1 MSLRIQYSEGNAII
15 AGVKI
20 IMTESDGTVT
30 VIATDEN
37 GQYTLPSTSNTY
49 TLTASFS
56 ETGTDPVSLVDAI
69 QILQYGGELRS
80 FTDDQKKAADVNA
93 DGEVDVLDAIWIL
106 QHLGELRTLDS
117 NLIFLDANTGKPLS
131 ETTFNPGDSPDISV
145 IRTGDVDGDF
155 DPSLITDHAPVI
167 VGRTDLG
174 SAENSLDV
182 VTIEASDA
190 DGSSL
195 NFSISGGADKDL
207 FSIDASSGKLS
218 FKASPDY
225 ENPGDEDKDNQYDL
239 EITVSDGTEEA
250 TQAVKVFVTDLNEK
264 ISISKKWFNEGVLG
278 SPVGTLSIIEDGFDV
293 SGINYTLSGKDSE
306 FFSIS
311 GNELSLQNSHQGE
324 YDSQSTYEVTV
335 TAVNSSNETL
345 SEQIILGVNTAP
357 TNMSLSNDTV
367 PENEYFYNIS
377 ALNVLDKNPGDTYT
391 VELSGRDAAY
401 FDVTD
406 SGILRIGNA
415 FTDYEYKNVLEVNV
429 KITDQGGLSFNKD
442 FTINVT
448 NLDSAT
454 PNAPDLWSW
463 GLITPSD
470 DAEINSLLLS
480 KYNTDKYVTYDI
492 DNDPSTPLVMS
503 YSIIDKDSRF
513 SFAYQARADV
523 QNFVVNGSSEWE
535 RMIDQAFDYWSAVSG
550 IQFVK
555 VNETSSIVGDIR
567 IGLTSADIGESGG
580 FSYADTGGYYIDGGS
595 DPRTP
600 YPPFEM
606 SQSQDIWVRA
616 EYDPINQLTGMSFAP
631 MILIHEIG
639 HSLGLEHPFDGDYY
653 ATLEKNTSLYTV
665 MAYSGSGQLI
675 NNWDL
680 NNDGLYEWISGDGI
694 YASKPSILD
703 IKTIQYIYGMEPT
716 YNEDNT
722 TYKYSGP
729 VYDTIY
735 DTGGID
741 LLDLTDYVL
750 NSKVDLRGGKISY
763 IGYEEIWLRTPIAV
777 DSSESNTESSK
788 SGFPISIAENT
799 MIENAS
805 LGSGHDEIILNNA
818 ENIIYAGSG
827 DDFVYDID
835 QGDKIYGELGMDFF
849 FYDSLNFE
857 LIDGGSDNDYLYHD
871 VQRNGY
877 IANLKEFKEFSLN
890 SIEGIYTAELWYGAI
905 ELDLAS
911 ILNFGSENNLD
922 IDDDGDTDYY
932 IYIVGDAGRDK
943 VFVDP
948 QEWTFFKT
956 INIAHTDSESEA
968 LYDFYVS
975 KGSQPLDQTFNVTVQ
990 STANGNRFFIDGV
1003 ETPNL
1008 QLTLGATYTFDQSD
1022 SSNSNHPFRFSE
1034 ILNGTH
1040 ASGENYSADVS
1051 ASGTPGSSGA
1061 FTQITITSS
1070 TPSSLYFYCA
1080 VHSGMGGE
1088 ATLTKEVGDFY
1099 FACVNGMAVIEKT
1112 FDGITIEID
1121 KSIVPEN
1128 LVNAQVGLISFSNLT
1143 QLSPKGSLDF
1153 AVSGQ
1158 DSDLFEVD
1166 SSNNLRLASGTIA
1179 DFETKNS
1186 FNLTLDI
1193 GYYLGNELIKLGT
1206 KNITISVKDGEENS
1220 ITGKTWQES
1229 ESENLVGTDKDDFID
1244 YSGGNDFIEGASGND
1259 LLIINHNLT
1268 DAFEITTIEGLTAIR
1283 VGSSADTVYRY
1294 DDVRLANIESVKFND
1309 SYVSLSTDSL
1319 SRNIIYGSMG
1329 SEGLLGTSAD
1339 DLIDSAGGSDG
1350 INGGSGNDTLVL
1362 FAPSTNFQYL
1372 SLGGVTKIFGS
1383 KTITNQDS
1391 YQYFYQNGLI
1401 RMNNVENIA
1410 FTDKKVQIDSL
1421 LAGNNIIWG
1430 TADWEILLGT
1440 SDDDVIDSA
1449 GGADYIDG
1457 KEGNDT
1463 LLIFTE
1469 KGEFTFFGE
1478 VVTIHGVTKMV
1489 AFWPHLSGYRS
1500 VYNDWIHTM
1509 INVETVLFS
1518 DDSLSLDTT
1527 LTKDNQVWG
1536 TYETDNLTG
1545 TEDDDLIDVAG
1556 GSDFVDGKAGEDIL
1570 LIFYNRDA
1578 FEIVSAGGIT
1588 KLSIGETESGVGYNY
1603 RNSMITTVNVEKIAF
1618 KDDELEFSTPLA
1630 AENLIFGDTTDND
1643 LKGTANPDLFDSAG
1657 GDDYI
1662 FGDSGSDT
1670 LAIFG
1675 KKSDFDVVTIN
1686 GLTKIYGVKEESF
1699 DYWDYTIRMSSVESI
1714 AFTDQTAS
1722 IDTSISG
1729 NWLSWGSENGTD
1741 IEGTDE
1747 DDYLDS
1753 GGGEDYIYG
1762 GSGDDTLALFGNSV
1776 DFEVITLGG
1785 LTKIYGLREEGL
1797 GWAYWD
1803 DTIRMSGV
1811 ENIEFADKTISIDTS
1826 NNGKNWIAWGS
1837 SAGTIINGTEG
1848 DDLIDSGGGND
1859 FVDGKGGNDTLL
1871 LFANRSTFD
1880 VEVGI
1885 DKVTLTGNEEN
1896 GLAWWYWLETI
1907 TITNIETIMFADETV
1922 NVSQLISTSLPIS
1935 SGFSI
1940 DLAQEGL
1947 VDSNNEGII
1956 FPEIGSDYANNLD
1969 KSIDHDQEIIIEI
1982 RDSLKYPEHEEKE
1995 LFLDKH
2001 EIDEG
2006 NYANIPLERY
2016 LIEEYD
2022 RLEELLIVHEAI

>member
-1 MSLRIQYSEGNAII
+1 MSQRIQYSGGNAII

-37 GQYTLPSTSNTY
+37 GIYTLPSTSNTY

-56 ETGTDPVSLVDAI
+56 ETGTDPISLVDAI

-117 NLIFLDANTGKPLS
+117 NLIFLDANTGKALS
-131 ETTFNPGDSPDISV
+131 ETTFNPGDSPNISV

-155 DPSLITDHAPVI
+155 DPSLITDHAPII

-174 SAENSLDV
+174 SAENSLDIDNIV
-182 VTIEASDA
+182 ASDA
-190 DGSSL
+190 DGNSL
-195 NFSISGGADKDL
+195 NFSISGGTDKDL
-207 FSIDASSGKLS
+207 FSIDASTGKLS
-218 FKASPDY
+218 FKESPDY
-225 ENPGDEDKDNQYDL
+225 EDPSDEDKNNQYDL
-239 EITVSDGTEEA
+239 EITVSDGFRDA
-250 TQAVKVFVTDLNEK
+250 TQAIRVFVTDLNEK

-278 SPVGTLSIIEDGFDV
+278 SSVGNLSIIEDGFDV
-293 SGINYTLSGKDSE
+293 SGIEYTLSGKDSE
-306 FFSIS
+306 FFSVS
-311 GNELSLQNSHQGE
+311 GNELSLQNSHQGD
-324 YDSQSTYEVTV
+324 YDSQSTYELTVTV
-335 TAVNSSNETL
+335 VNSLNETL
-345 SEQIILGVNTAP
+345 SEQMILRVNTAP

-377 ALNVLDKNPGDTYT
+377 ALNVIDKNPGDTYT

-401 FDVTD
+401 FEVTD

-442 FTINVT
+442 FKINVT

-454 PNAPDLWSW
+454 PYAPDLWAW
-463 GLITPSD
+463 GLITPSN

-480 KYNTDKYVTYDI
+480 KFNTDKYVTYDI
-492 DNDPSTPLVMS
+492 DNDPATPLVMS
-503 YSIIDKDSRF
+503 YSIINTDSIF
-513 SFAYQARADV
+513 SSFYFARGLETKI
-523 QNFVVNGSSEWE
+523 VNGSSEWE
-535 RMIDQAFDYWSAVSG
+535 LAVDKAFEYWSAISG
-550 IQFVK
+550 IKFVK
-555 VNETSSIVGDIR
+555 VTETDTVVGDIR
-567 IGLTSADIGESGG
+567 VGLSSGDFENAG
-580 FSYADTGGYYIDGGS
+580 GYSYANTGNYYIDGWS
-595 DPRTP
+595 EITD
-600 YPPFEM
+600 EM
-606 SQSQDIWVRA
+606 SQSQDIWIRA
-616 EYDPINQLTGMSFAP
+616 EYDPIGYVTGMGFAP
-631 MILIHEIG
+631 SILIHEIG
-639 HSLGLEHPFDGDYY
+639 HSLGLGHPFDGDFN
-653 ATLEKNTSLYTV
+653 ASLEKNSTLYTV

-680 NNDGLYEWISGDGI
+680 NNDGYYEWISGDYI
-694 YASKPSILD
+694 YASKPAILD
-703 IKTIQYIYGMEPT
+703 IKAIQYIYGMEPA

-741 LLDLTDYVL
+741 LIDLTDYSL
-750 NSKVDLRGGKISY
+750 NASVDLREGKISY
-763 IGYEEIWLRTPIAV
+763 IGSEEILIRTPIAV
-777 DSSESNTESSK
+777 DSSESNTESSE

-799 MIENAS
+799 IIENAS
-805 LGSGHDEIILNNA
+805 LGSGHDVIILNNA

-827 DDFVYDID
+827 EDLIYGID

-871 VQRNGY
+871 VQRNGF
-877 IANLKEFKEFSLN
+877 IANLKEFKELSLS
-890 SIEGIYTAELWYGAI
+890 SIEGIYTAESWFGAV

-911 ILNFGSENNLD
+911 VLNFDSENTLD

-932 IYIVGDAGRDK
+932 IYVIGDAGRDK

-948 QEWTFFKT
+948 QEWNFFKT
-956 INIAHTDSESEA
+956 INIANTDSESED

-975 KGSQPLDQTFNVTVQ
+975 KGSQPLDQTFNITVQ
-990 STANGNRFFIDGV
+990 STANGNRFFVDGV

-1008 QLTLGATYTFDQSD
+1008 QLTLGGTYTFDQSD
-1022 SSNSNHPFRFSE
+1022 SSNLNHPFRFSE

-1051 ASGTPGSSGA
+1051 ISGTPGSSGA

-1070 TPSSLYFYCA
+1070 TPSSLYFYCT

-1088 ATLTKEVGDFY
+1088 AVLTKEVGDFY

-1121 KSIVPEN
+1121 KSMVSEN
-1128 LVNAQVGLISFSNLT
+1128 LVNAQVGLISFSNLN

-1166 SSNNLRLASGTIA
+1166 SSNNLRLASGTIV
-1179 DFETKNS
+1179 DFETRSS

-1220 ITGKTWQES
+1220 ITGKAWQES
-1229 ESENLVGTDKDDFID
+1229 ESENLVGTNKDDFID
-1244 YSGGNDFIEGASGND
+1244 YAGGNDFIDGAEGND
-1259 LLIINHNLT
+1259 ILIINHNQT

-1283 VGSSADTVYRY
+1283 VGSSADAVYRF
-1294 DDVRLANIESVKFND
+1294 DDVRLANTESIQFTD
-1309 SYVSLSTDSL
+1309 SYVALSTDSL
-1319 SRNIIYGSMG
+1319 SRSIIYGSMA
-1329 SEGLLGTSAD
+1329 SEGLVGTSED
-1339 DLIDSAGGSDG
+1339 DLIDSSGGSDG
-1350 INGGSGNDTLVL
+1350 INGGLGNDTLVL

-1372 SLGGVTKIFGS
+1372 SLGGITKIFGS

-1410 FTDKKVQIDSL
+1410 FTDKKLQIDTA

-1430 TADWEILLGT
+1430 YSESETLIGT

-1449 GGADYIDG
+1449 GGADRIDG
-1457 KEGNDT
+1457 KNGNDT

-1469 KGEFTFFGE
+1469 KAEFTFFGE
-1478 VVTIHGVTKMV
+1478 VITIHGVTKMV
-1489 AFWPHLSGYRS
+1489 AFWPHLSGGYRS

-1536 TYETDNLTG
+1536 TYGTDSLTG

-1570 LIFYNRDA
+1570 LIFYKRDA
-1578 FEIVSAGGIT
+1578 FEVVSAGGIT
-1588 KLSIGETESGVGYNY
+1588 KLSIGETEAGVGYNY
-1603 RNSMITTVNVEKIAF
+1603 RYSTITTVNVEKIAF
-1618 KDDELEFSTPLA
+1618 KDDELEFNTPLA
-1630 AENLIFGDTTDND
+1630 AQNIVFGDTTDND
-1643 LKGTANPDLFDSAG
+1643 LRGTVNPDLFDGAG

-1699 DYWDYTIRMSSVESI
+1699 DYWNFTIRMSSVENI
-1714 AFTDQTAS
+1714 AFTDETVS

-1729 NWLSWGSENGTD
+1729 DWLSWGSENGTD
-1741 IEGTDE
+1741 IEGTDQ

-1762 GSGDDTLALFGNSV
+1762 GLGDDTLALFGNSV

-1785 LTKIYGLREEGL
+1785 LTKIYGLRAEGL

-1922 NVSQLISTSLPIS
+1922 NVSQLTTTSQPIS
-1935 SGFSI
+1935 SGLFI
-1940 DLAQEGL
+1940 DPTHDGL
-1947 VDSNNEGII
+1947 VDFNNEDIVL
-1956 FPEIGSDYANNLD
+1956 PEIGSDFRKNPD
-1969 KSIDHDQEIIIEI
+1969 KSEDYDQEILIEI
-1982 RDSLKYPEHEEKE
+1982 IDSLEYPKHEEKE
-1995 LFLDKH
+1995 LSLNKH
-2001 EIDEG
+2001 EIDQEKHTDTF
-2006 NYANIPLERY
+2006 IERY
-2016 LIEEYD
+2016 LVEED
-2022 RLEELLIVHEAI
+2022 SLEDFLIVHDII

>member
-1 MSLRIQYSEGNAII
+1 MSQRILYSDGNAII

-56 ETGTDPVSLVDAI
+56 ETGADPVSLVDAI

-80 FTDDQKKAADVNA
+80 FTNDQKKAADVNA

-155 DPSLITDHAPVI
+155 DPSLIEDHAPII

-207 FSIDASSGKLS
+207 FSIDASSGKLT

-225 ENPGDEDKDNQYDL
+225 ENPGDEDKDNQYEL
-239 EITVSDGTEEA
+239 EITVSDGTKEA
-250 TQAVKVFVTDLNEK
+250 TQTIKVFVTDLNEK

-278 SPVGTLSIIEDGFDV
+278 SVVGTLSIIEDGFDV

-345 SEQIILGVNTAP
+345 SEQIILRVNTAP

-377 ALNVLDKNPGDTYT
+377 ALNVVDKNPGDTYT

-442 FTINVT
+442 FRINVT

-470 DAEINSLLLS
+470 DAEINSLLLR
-480 KYNTDKYVTYDI
+480 KYNTDKYVSYDI

-523 QNFVVNGSSEWE
+523 QDYVVNGSSEWE
-535 RMIDQAFDYWSAVSG
+535 RMIDQAFDYWSVVSG
-550 IQFVK
+550 IKFVK
-555 VNETSSIVGDIR
+555 VNETSAIVGDIR
-567 IGLTSADIGESGG
+567 IGLTSADIEAGG
-580 FSYADTGGYYIDGGS
+580 FSYATTGGYYIDGGS

-639 HSLGLEHPFDGDYY
+639 HSLGLEHPFEGDYY
-653 ATLEKNTSLYTV
+653 ATLEKNTNLYTV
-665 MAYSGSGQLI
+665 MAYSGQGQLI

-680 NNDGLYEWISGDGI
+680 NNDGLYEWISGDRI
-694 YASKPSILD
+694 FASKPSILD
-703 IKTIQYIYGMEPT
+703 IKTIQYIYGMEPA
-716 YNEDNT
+716 YNGDDT

-750 NSKVDLRGGKISY
+750 DSKVDLRGGKISY
-763 IGYEEIWLRTPIAV
+763 IGSEEIELSTPIAV
-777 DSSESNTESSK
+777 DSSESNAENSK

-799 MIENAS
+799 IIENAS
-805 LGSGHDEIILNNA
+805 LGSGNDTIELNDA
-818 ENIIYAGSG
+818 ENVIYAGSG
-827 DDFVYDID
+827 ADVIAGID
-835 QGDKIYGELGMDFF
+835 EGDKVYGESGIDFF
-849 FYDSLNFE
+849 LYNTLNFGS
-857 LIDGGSDNDYLYHD
+857 IDGGPDNDYLYHD
-871 VQRNGY
+871 VQRNGF
-877 IANLKEFKEFSLN
+877 IANLKEFKEVSLN
-890 SIEGIYTAELWYGAI
+890 SIEGIYTAESWYGAI

-911 ILNFGSENNLD
+911 ILSFGSESNLD

-948 QEWTFFKT
+948 QEWIFFKT
-956 INIAHTDSESEA
+956 INIASTGSESEV
-968 LYDFYVS
+968 LYDFYLS
-975 KGSQPLDQTFNVTVQ
+975 KDSQPLDQTFNVTVQ
-990 STANGNRFFIDGV
+990 STANGNKFFIDGV

-1040 ASGENYSADVS
+1040 ASGENYSTDVS
-1051 ASGTPGSSGA
+1051 VSGTPGSSGA

-1088 ATLTKEVGDFY
+1088 ALLTKEVGDFY
-1099 FACVNGMAVIEKT
+1099 FASVNGMAVIEKT

-1244 YSGGNDFIEGASGND
+1244 YAGGNDFIDGASGND

-1283 VGSSADTVYRY
+1283 VGSSADTAYRY
-1294 DDVRLANIESVKFND
+1294 DDVRLTNIESVKFND

-1362 FAPSTNFQYL
+1362 FAPSTNFEYL

-1391 YQYFYQNGLI
+1391 YEYFYQNGLI

-1430 TADWEILLGT
+1430 TASWEILLGT
-1440 SDDDVIDSA
+1440 SEDDVIDSA

-1570 LIFYNRDA
+1570 LIFYKRDA

-1618 KDDELEFSTPLA
+1618 KDDELEFNTPLA
-1630 AENLIFGDTTDND
+1630 ASNLIFGDITDND
-1643 LKGTANPDLFDSAG
+1643 LKGTVNPDLFDSAG
-1657 GDDYI
+1657 GDDFI
-1662 FGDSGSDT
+1662 FGDQGSDT

-1675 KKSDFDVVTIN
+1675 KKSDFEVVTIN
-1686 GLTKIYGVKEESF
+1686 GFTKIYGVNLDGGY

-1714 AFTDQTAS
+1714 AFTDQTTS
-1722 IDTSISG
+1722 IDTTISG
-1729 NWLSWGSENGTD
+1729 DWLFWGSENGTD
-1741 IEGTDE
+1741 IEGTDGN
-1747 DDYLDS
+1747 DYIDS
-1753 GGGEDYIYG
+1753 GGGEDYVYG
-1762 GSGDDTLALFGNSV
+1762 GSGDDTLALFGNSN

-1785 LTKIYGLREEGL
+1785 LTKIYGLRDEGL

-1907 TITNIETIMFADETV
+1907 TITNIETIMFADEE
-1922 NVSQLISTSLPIS
+1922 VSVSSLTSTSLPMPS
-1935 SGFSI
+1935 FQTTDLEGI
-1940 DLAQEGL
+1940 DLISPSNDGIVFPDFDLQEETHNSSSSQ
-1947 VDSNNEGII
+1947 VVVENPVS
-1956 FPEIGSDYANNLD
+1956 FTFS
-1969 KSIDHDQEIIIEI
+1969 
-1982 RDSLKYPEHEEKE
+1982 
-1995 LFLDKH
+1995 
-2001 EIDEG
+2001 
-2006 NYANIPLERY
+2006 
-2016 LIEEYD
+2016 
-2022 RLEELLIVHEAI
+2022 ELLDVQEEPHIFEEEDQNIIHRLSESYFTEDNYCSTDILITDILI

>member
-1 MSLRIQYSEGNAII
+1 MSQRIQYSGGNTII

-37 GQYTLPSTSNTY
+37 GKYTLPSASNTY

-117 NLIFLDANTGKPLS
+117 NLIFLDANTGKALS
-131 ETTFNPGDSPDISV
+131 ETTFNPGDSPNISV

-155 DPSLITDHAPVI
+155 DPSLITDHAPII

-174 SAENSLDV
+174 SAENSLDIDN
-182 VTIEASDA
+182 IEASDA
-190 DGSSL
+190 DGNSL
-195 NFSISGGADKDL
+195 NFSISGGTEKDL
-207 FSIDASSGKLS
+207 FSIDASTGKLS

-225 ENPGDEDKDNQYDL
+225 EDPSDEDKDNQYDL
-239 EITVSDGTEEA
+239 EITVSDGSRDA
-250 TQAVKVFVTDLNEK
+250 TQAIRVFVTDLNEK

-278 SPVGTLSIIEDGFDV
+278 SSVGTLSIIEDAFDV
-293 SGINYTLSGKDSE
+293 SGIEYTLSGKDSE
-306 FFSIS
+306 FFSVS
-311 GNELSLQNSHQGE
+311 GNEVSLQNSHQGE
-324 YDSQSTYEVTV
+324 YDSQSTYELTVTV
-335 TAVNSSNETL
+335 VNSLNETL
-345 SEQIILGVNTAP
+345 SEQMILRVNTAP

-377 ALNVLDKNPGDTYT
+377 ALNVIDKNPGDTYT
-391 VELSGRDAAY
+391 VELNGRDAAY
-401 FDVTD
+401 FEVTD

-415 FTDYEYKNVLEVNV
+415 FTDYEYKNILEVNV

-442 FTINVT
+442 FKINVT

-454 PNAPDLWSW
+454 PYAPDLWAW
-463 GLITPSD
+463 GLITPSN

-480 KYNTDKYVTYDI
+480 KFNTDKYVTYDI
-492 DNDPSTPLVMS
+492 DNDPATPLVMS
-503 YSIIDKDSRF
+503 YSIINTDSIF
-513 SFAYQARADV
+513 SSFYFARGLETKI
-523 QNFVVNGSSEWE
+523 VNGSSEWE
-535 RMIDQAFDYWSAVSG
+535 LAVDKAFEYWSAISG
-550 IQFVK
+550 IKFVK
-555 VNETSSIVGDIR
+555 VTETDTVVGDIR
-567 IGLTSADIGESGG
+567 VGLSSGDFESAGG
-580 FSYADTGGYYIDGGS
+580 YSYANTGNYYIDGWS
-595 DPRTP
+595 EITD
-600 YPPFEM
+600 EM
-606 SQSQDIWVRA
+606 SQSQDIWIRA
-616 EYDPINQLTGMSFAP
+616 EYDPIGYITGMGFAP
-631 MILIHEIG
+631 SILIHEIG
-639 HSLGLEHPFDGDYY
+639 HSLGLGHPFDGDFN
-653 ATLEKNTSLYTV
+653 ASLEKNSTLYTV

-680 NNDGLYEWISGDGI
+680 NNDGYYEWISGDGI

-703 IKTIQYIYGMEPT
+703 IKTIQYIYGMEPV
-716 YNEDNT
+716 YNGDNT

-741 LLDLTDYVL
+741 LLDLTDYSL
-750 NSKVDLRGGKISY
+750 NSSVDLRGGKISY
-763 IGYEEIWLRTPIAV
+763 IGSEEILLRTPIAV
-777 DSSESNTESSK
+777 DSSESNTENSK

-799 MIENAS
+799 IIENAS
-805 LGSGHDEIILNNA
+805 LGSGHDVIILNNA

-827 DDFVYDID
+827 DDFIYDID
-835 QGDKIYGELGMDFF
+835 QGDKIYGEPGMDFF

-956 INIAHTDSESEA
+956 INIAHTDSESEE

-975 KGSQPLDQTFNVTVQ
+975 KDSQPLDQTFNVTVQ
-990 STANGNRFFIDGV
+990 STTNGNKFFIDGV

-1051 ASGTPGSSGA
+1051 ASGTPGISGA

-1080 VHSGMGGE
+1080 VHSGMGGD

-1099 FACVNGMAVIEKT
+1099 FACVNGIAVIEKT

-1121 KSIVPEN
+1121 KSIVSEN

-1179 DFETKNS
+1179 DFETRTS

-1206 KNITISVKDGEENS
+1206 KNFTISVKDGEENS

-1229 ESENLVGTDKDDFID
+1229 ESENLVGTNKDDFID
-1244 YSGGNDFIEGASGND
+1244 YAGGNDFIDGAAGND
-1259 LLIINHNLT
+1259 LLIINHDLT
-1268 DAFEITTIEGLTAIR
+1268 DGFEITTIEGLTAIR
-1283 VGSSADTVYRY
+1283 VGSTADTAYRY
-1294 DDVRLANIESVKFND
+1294 DNVRITNTESIKFND

-1319 SRNIIYGSMG
+1319 SRNIVYGSMG

-1350 INGGSGNDTLVL
+1350 INGRSGNDTLVL

-1391 YQYFYQNGLI
+1391 YQYFYQNGSI

-1430 TADWEILLGT
+1430 TAEWEILLGT

-1469 KGEFTFFGE
+1469 KAEFTFFGE
-1478 VVTIHGVTKMV
+1478 VITIHGVTKMV

-1527 LTKDNQVWG
+1527 LTKNNQVWG

-1570 LIFYNRDA
+1570 LIFYKRDA
-1578 FEIVSAGGIT
+1578 FEVVSAGGIT

-1618 KDDELEFSTPLA
+1618 KDDELEFNTPLA

-1675 KKSDFDVVTIN
+1675 KKSDFEVATIN
-1686 GLTKIYGVKEESF
+1686 GLTKIYGVNLDGGL
-1699 DYWDYTIRMSSVESI
+1699 DYWDFTIRMSSVESI
-1714 AFTDQTAS
+1714 AFTDQTLS

-1729 NWLSWGSENGTD
+1729 DWLSWGSENGTV

-1747 DDYLDS
+1747 DNYLDS
-1753 GGGEDYIYG
+1753 GGGEDDIYG

-1785 LTKIYGLREEGL
+1785 LTKIYGLRAEGL

-1811 ENIEFADKTISIDTS
+1811 ENIEFVDKTVSIDTS
-1826 NNGKNWIAWGS
+1826 NDGKNWIAWGS

-1859 FVDGKGGNDTLL
+1859 FVDGKGGNDILL

-1922 NVSQLISTSLPIS
+1922 SVSALTSTSSPMIS
-1935 SGFSI
+1935 GQTI
-1940 DLAQEGL
+1940 ELNQEGL
-1947 VDSNNEGII
+1947 ISPIYGDIKL
-1956 FPEIGSDYANNLD
+1956 PEIYPGHGDSVNQTLDFNYDNL
-1969 KSIDHDQEIIIEI
+1969 IEDTNPI
-1982 RDSLKYPEHEEKE
+1982 KYPEQKEIE
-1995 LFLDKH
+1995 LFSNNN
-2001 EIDEG
+2001 EIYIEDST
-2006 NYANIPLERY
+2006 YKFTKQY
-2016 LIEEYD
+2016 LID
-2022 RLEELLIVHEAI
+2022 DLNKFNDDLIVYEII